1 MTMARVTVSLGSNID
16 SERNIRRAI
25 ELLQQRYGE
34 LTISP
39 AYQTAAVGFEG
50 DDFLNLVV
58 LFSSSDKVN
67 DIVRVLKQ
75 IEDSM
80 GRDRSLPKFSARS
93 IDLDL
98 LTYDSQIIDEYGVQI
113 PRHEILKNAFVLKP
127 LSDIMGSERHPVVG
141 KTYNELWNEMKSSAD
156 RIENIAFDLK

>member
-1 MTMARVTVSLGSNID
+1 MAQISVSLGSNID
-16 SERNIRRAI
+16 SEQNIRRAI

-39 AYQTAAVGFEG
+39 VYQTASVGFEG

-58 LFSSSDKVN
+58 VFSALDEVG
-67 DIVRVLKQ
+67 DIVKELKQ
-75 IEDSM
+75 MEDKM
-80 GRDRSLPKFSARS
+80 GRDRSLPRFAARS

-98 LTYDSQIIDEYGVQI
+98 LTYDSLVIDANGIQI

-127 LSDIMGSERHPVVG
+127 LSDIMGDEKHPVVD
-141 KTYNELWNEMKSSAD
+141 KTYNELWDEMKNSAD
-156 RIENIAFDLK
+156 RIENIAFQLE

>member
-1 MTMARVTVSLGSNID
+1 MAQISVSLGSNID
-16 SERNIRRAI
+16 SEQNIRRAI

-39 AYQTAAVGFEG
+39 VYQTASVGFEG

-58 LFSSSDKVN
+58 VFSALDEVG
-67 DIVRVLKQ
+67 DIVKELKQ
-75 IEDSM
+75 MEDKM
-80 GRDRSLPKFSARS
+80 GRDRSLPRFAARS

-98 LTYDSQIIDEYGVQI
+98 LTYDSLIIDANGIQI

-127 LSDIMGSERHPVVG
+127 LSDIMGDEKHPVVD
-141 KTYNELWNEMKSSAD
+141 KTYNELWDEMKNSAD
-156 RIENIAFDLK
+156 RIENIAFQLE

>member
-1 MTMARVTVSLGSNID
+1 MAQVTVSLGSNID
-16 SERNIRRAI
+16 SEQNIRQAI
-25 ELLQQRYGE
+25 EQLQQRYGE

-39 AYQTAAVGFEG
+39 VYQTASVGFEG

-58 LFSSSDKVN
+58 LFSAPDEVSD
-67 DIVRVLKQ
+67 ILRALKQ

-80 GRDRSLPKFSARS
+80 GRDRSLPRFSARS

-98 LTYDSQIIDEYGVQI
+98 LTYDSQIVDEAGVQV

-127 LSDIMGSERHPVVG
+127 LSDILGEEVHPVVG
-141 KTYNELWNEMKSSAD
+141 KTYNELWDEMKNTAD
-156 RIENIAFDLK
+156 RIENIPFTWNN

>member
-1 MTMARVTVSLGSNID
+1 MARVSVSLGSNID

-25 ELLQQRYGE
+25 RLLTDRFGELL
-34 LTISP
+34 LSP
-39 AYQTAAVGFEG
+39 VYQTAAVGFEG

-58 LFSSSDKVN
+58 SFDSSDRVGN
-67 DIVRVLKQ
+67 IVSTLKL

-80 GRDRSLPKFSARS
+80 GRDRSLPRFSARS

-98 LTYDSQIIDEYGVQI
+98 LTYDNQVIDEEGVQI

-127 LSDIMGSERHPVVG
+127 LSDIMGDQVHPVVD
-141 KTYNELWNEMKSSAD
+141 KTYKQLWLEMEASAD
-156 RIENIAFDLK
+156 RIQSIEFQLN